1 MPRKTPRSI
10 ELPSPKPLSRR
21 TFFLRA
27 AALGAGAALAS
38 PLSLLAQETLT
49 EPSFSMLPETEGL
62 SSEQEEHRIDVRLP
76 IIAEDGSN
84 VPIIVTLPNHPMTPD
99 HYIKTL
105 QIVNFKDPI
114 ASKGLSHFTP
124 ASGQAYFSTQ
134 IRMDGGDTDLMVIA
148 ECSQH
153 GRWVTRETLKVS
165 LGGC

>member
-1 MPRKTPRSI
+1 MLKRPTRIGS
-10 ELPSPKPLSRR
+10 LSRR
-21 TFFLRA
+21 DLLWRT
-27 AALGAGAALAS
+27 AALGLTGAVVGS
-38 PLSLLAQETLT
+38 PLRLLAEGTLT
-49 EPSFSMLPETEGL
+49 EPSFSMLPETGGL

-114 ASKGLSHFTP
+114 ASKGLCTFTP
-124 ASGQAYFSTQ
+124 ANGQAYFSTQ